1 MGMAGSVILPTIL
14 PACSLR
20 KKSPNGIINI
30 AQIGCGR
37 IARGH
42 DLPETMKYD
51 NARLIACS
59 DVDIKRARECK
70 EFIENWYTENTG
82 SQNYVDV
89 AVYQDYREMLED
101 DSIDAV
107 IISTP
112 DHTHHYIA
120 MKCMQRGKHVYLEK
134 PLAHNISE
142 VHDLIA
148 AEKKYSL
155 TCQMGNQGHSG
166 MGIAM
171 VRKWVDEGV
180 LGDVNE
186 VRAWCN
192 PVWGRGGIKRPV
204 TQPVPTTLDWDMWLG
219 PAAKVGYNRAYCPAS
234 WRGWNEFGNGSI
246 GDWACHN
253 IDAPYD
259 ALGLD
264 CPSEVKIESTGPS
277 KLSFPESVKLTYT
290 FGATEK
296 RGKII
301 LKWYD
306 GNKFQPER
314 PEGMNPKRKLGN
326 GGGGT
331 IIVGSKAAL
340 MTGSHAG
347 PPRIVPE
354 TLHKEMAKSLPKIHF
369 RQSNHFDNWLLA
381 CKGQEKCRS
390 NFAYGGRL
398 TETMMWGLIAMRVN
412 RNLKIDP
419 VKRTIIGDDE
429 AAKYMSWPQ
438 PRKGWEL

>member
-1 MGMAGSVILPTIL
+1 MIKMSRRDFVKSVAIFSSLSFVPNTVFGANDRLNVAFVGVGGKGSHALQCLDGNKHLNMV
-14 PACSLR
+14 AF
-20 KKSPNGIINI
+20 
-30 AQIGCGR
+30 A
-37 IARGH
+37 
-42 DLPETMKYD
+42 
-51 NARLIACS
+51 
-59 DVDIKRARECK
+59 DVDDQKAS
-70 EFIENWYTENTG
+70 G
-82 SQNYVDV
+82 
-89 AVYQDYREMLED
+89 AVKKYPTVPIYRDFRVMLD
-101 DSIDAV
+101 KHDKDIDAV

-120 MKCMQRGKHVYLEK
+120 MKCMERGKHVYLEK

-142 VHDLIA
+142 VRDLIA
-148 AEKKYSL
+148 AEKKYGL
-155 TCQMGNQGHSG
+155 ACQMGNQGHSG

-180 LGDVNE
+180 LGDISE
-186 VRAWCN
+186 VRAWTGAA
-192 PVWGRGGIKRPV
+192 WGWGGIKRPAV
-204 TQPVPTTLDWDMWLG
+204 QPVPGTLDWDKWLG
-219 PAAKVGYNRAYCPAS
+219 PAAKVDYNRAYCPAS

-253 IDAPYD
+253 MDAPYD

-290 FGATEK
+290 FPATEK

-314 PEGMNPKRKLGN
+314 PESMDPKLKMGN
-326 GGGGT
+326 DSGGT
-331 IIVGSKAAL
+331 IIVGSKATL
-340 MTGSHAG
+340 MTGTHAG
-347 PPRIVPE
+347 PPRIVPL
-354 TLHKEMAKSLPKIHF
+354 TQHREMNKAGALPKIQF
-369 RQSNHFDNWLLA
+369 SQSNHFNNWLLA

-412 RNLKIDP
+412 RDLKIDP
-419 VKRTIIGDDE
+419 VKRTIIGDEE
-429 AAKYMSWPQ
+429 AAKYMSWPN

>member
-1 MGMAGSVILPTIL
+1 MIKMSRRDFVKSSVIFSSLSFVPNTVFGANDRLNVAFVGVGGKGGHALTVLKGNEHLNITAFADVDDQAALGSV
-14 PACSLR
+14 
-20 KKSPNGIINI
+20 
-30 AQIGCGR
+30 
-37 IARGH
+37 
-42 DLPETMKYD
+42 
-51 NARLIACS
+51 
-59 DVDIKRARECK
+59 K
-70 EFIENWYTENTG
+70 EFPNVPI
-82 SQNYVDV
+82 
-89 AVYQDYREMLED
+89 YRDFRVMLD
-101 DSIDAV
+101 KHDKDIDAV